1 MRSFDRL
8 PSRII
13 RLLVTAAILAALF
26 ILVLPAA
33 ADEDCPPG
41 SPGCP
46 LPPPQSREVNPAPAR
61 ADGSA
66 IEVQLTGGLP
76 PVEMTVRI
84 LAPTFVETA
93 PIGASFDTLYVPV
106 RYQDPPSAGSL
117 ASPPGQAGQAPD
129 VTCGVQALGVALDA
143 LPGAAPTSSAMLGL
157 LQDNG
162 MMPVLA

>member
-1 MRSFDRL
+1 MRSFNKL
-8 PSRII
+8 PSQIF
-13 RLLVTAAILAALF
+13 RLLIAAAILAALL

-33 ADEDCPPG
+33 ADEGCPPG

-76 PVEMTVRI
+76 PVERTVRI

-93 PIGASFDTLYVPV
+93 PTGASFDTLYVPV

-129 VTCGVQALGVALDA
+129 VTCGGLALGVALYEVT
-143 LPGAAPTSSAMLGL
+143 GAAASAS
-157 LQDNG
+157 
-162 MMPVLA
+162 